1 MLYIGLDQSSKV
13 VGYCVMDE
21 EKILEY
27 GVFNVP
33 ATKELMMRVSYIL
46 HFLEELID
54 KYSWKEVT
62 VGLEDTQES
71 KMNVNTFQLL
81 TKVLGAIEYFL
92 FNKNIPYK
100 VCHISSWR
108 KYAGVKGK
116 KREDKK
122 KHAIKIVEDKFEIQ
136 AEEDAAEAILI
147 CNYLRAQQDAW

>member
-1 MLYIGLDQSSKV
+1 
-13 VGYCVMDE
+13 MDE

-33 ATKELMMRVSYIL
+33 ATKELMIRVSYIL

-54 KYSWKEVT
+54 KYSWKKVT

-81 TKVLGAIEYFL
+81 TRVLGAIEYFL

-100 VCHISSWR
+100 VCHVSSWR
-108 KYAGVKGK
+108 NHSGIKGK
-116 KREDKK
+116 SRIEKK
-122 KHAIKIVEDKFEIQ
+122 ANAIKKVKEKFDIL
-136 AEEDAAEAILI
+136 AKEDAAEAILI
-147 CNYLRAQQDAW
+147 TDYLRHDCGGWK